1 MPKPFIS
8 ARIPEAVNSA
18 IDKRSE
24 QTGESRTDI
33 LLNALSNYLEGDIKA
48 PISVDER
55 LSALEE
61 EFAQFKT
68 ELASPIQTT
77 LLDNN
82 TDNNSDFGSTIHSHS
97 TSTASKDSSD
107 NNNDNKF
114 ENRKEG
120 EWTNKQLEAVGIS
133 RSTVEGRMRKNQLP
147 YTKNG
152 VTVHRRLRKEKR
164 GRYTISI
171 WEVSKED
178 WKED

>member
-61 EFAQFKT
+61 EFTQFKT

-82 TDNNSDFGSTIHSHS
+82 SDLGSTIHSHS

-107 NNNDNKF
+107 NNNDNKS

-152 VTVHRRLRKEKR
+152 VTIHRRLRKEKR

-178 WKED
+178 